1 MKIETLLA
9 CLSALALGHCLFL
22 SIYCWNQ
29 RVVSHPHQWLA
40 MLLAGLAIR
49 LLKSVIL
56 VLFPDSP
63 YLIPAVGLVGTS
75 LIGVFLWFY
84 VRSLGTDAA
93 KNTLSSRDWV
103 HFTPTLL
110 IIIAQLIDTHEPMV
124 FALYCLANLHLGLY
138 MAWSWWWISNKQR
151 QYALQWVRY
160 LFAGLA
166 LIWLVFCAHLFVHE
180 MSAYLLTTATATAVL
195 YGISIWGIKRQGI
208 LLKHFENEENK
219 RSEKSENLAQLREIA
234 EEVERIFRQEKAYTD
249 ATLSVQKLAV
259 KLHVQPYLLSKAV
272 NFHLKKS
279 FPELLNHY
287 RIEEATQLLAS
298 PKHRHL
304 SVEAIAYDSGFNTL
318 SAFYTAF
325 KKMHQV
331 TPAEYQKR
339 ALAEG

>member
-9 CLSALALGHCLFL
+9 YLSALALGHCLFL
-22 SIYCWNQ
+22 SIYCWQ
-29 RVVSHPHQWLA
+29 QSRYFSPLRWLSL
-40 MLLAGLAIR
+40 LLAGLAIR

-84 VRSLGTDAA
+84 VRSLGTNAA

-103 HFTPTLL
+103 HFAPTLL

-124 FALYCLANLHLGLY
+124 FALYCLANLHMGLY
-138 MAWSWWWISNKQR
+138 MAFSWWWIKREQGK
-151 QYALQWVRY
+151 YGMQWVRY
-160 LFAGLA
+160 LFSGLV

-180 MSAYLLTTATATAVL
+180 MGAYLLTTATATGVL
-195 YGISIWGIKRQGI
+195 YGISIWGIKRQEG
-208 LLKHFENEENK
+208 LLKYFESEENK
-219 RSEKSENLAQLREIA
+219 RPEKSENLAQLREVA
-234 EEVERIFRQEKAYTD
+234 EEVERILRQEKTYTD
-249 ATLSVQKLAV
+249 ATLSVQKLAIRL
-259 KLHVQPYLLSKAV
+259 KVQPYLLSKAV
-272 NFHLKKS
+272 NSHLKKT

-287 RIEEATQLLAS
+287 RIEEATKLLAS

-339 ALAEG
+339 ALAER